1 MFTTGQHQIRPLR
14 VQPLVIADSR
24 LTRRKR
30 ATIEILLPRS
40 DITSVGGG
48 AKWGEKSVYYFW
60 PCFASST
67 PAPNRSIP
75 GEVVRKRMVSHP
87 PRSQEG
93 GGRTIEQCVA
103 QPPSLSAIVASDRK
117 SNMH

>member
-1 MFTTGQHQIRPLR
+1 MFTTGQHPIRPLR
-14 VQPLVIADSR
+14 LQPLVIADSR
-24 LTRRKR
+24 LTRRKC

-48 AKWGEKSVYYFW
+48 AKWGKKSVYYFW

-87 PRSQEG
+87 QRLQ
-93 GGRTIEQCVA
+93 GGRRKDNRTVCRS
-103 QPPSLSAIVASDRK
+103 PPIPLGYSGQ
-117 SNMH
+117 